1 MDLVLRAL
9 TLAAFSLALVVL
21 ATQWAVRRKLIRP
34 FGWWPRFVRS
44 WSGPA
49 LRRVERR
56 LATSGHNPQDAGL
69 WLLGIVAVGALL
81 LIMLSRWILGAAGLA
96 RAMRGAG
103 PGQWLQLLLSA
114 ATWVVMTAIV
124 VRVIGLW
131 MGAGRFRPWMRPVYL
146 LTDWIIE
153 PIRRRLPPTGAVDLS
168 PLAAYALLFLVR
180 LILLPLLTR
189 PR

>member
-1 MDLVLRAL
+1 M
-9 TLAAFSLALVVL
+9 
-21 ATQWAVRRKLIRP
+21 
-34 FGWWPRFVRS
+34 
-44 WSGPA
+44 
-49 LRRVERR
+49 
-56 LATSGHNPQDAGL
+56 H
-69 WLLGIVAVGALL
+69 
-81 LIMLSRWILGAAGLA
+81 
-96 RAMRGAG
+96 GAG